1 MHTHA
6 AAREPE
12 SARHQKRLTV
22 WGGRALT
29 ALPILMMLVSALMKL
44 TRNPQALEQFV
55 GTFGYAERA
64 LPGIAVL
71 ELVCVALYAIPQ
83 TAVLGAVLL
92 TGYLGGAVATHVRVA
107 DPGFV
112 VPLLLGLSAW
122 AGIFLREERLRA
134 LLPIRKGRM

>member
-1 MHTHA
+1 MNAHA
-6 AAREPE
+6 VALKPE
-12 SARHQKRLTV
+12 SARQPKRLTV

-29 ALPILMMLVSALMKL
+29 ALPILMLLVSAFIKL
-44 TRNPQALEQFV
+44 TRNPQALELFV
-55 GTFGYAERA
+55 GTFGYAESA
-64 LPGIAVL
+64 LLGIAVL
-71 ELVCVALYAIPQ
+71 ELACVALYAIPQ

-92 TGYLGGAVATHVRVA
+92 TGYFGGAIATHVRVG

-134 LLPIRKGRM
+134 LLPIRKRRM